1 MRLAK
6 KYLQE
11 IEEEGIKFNEIFL
24 RSTYIILKRK
34 KNITKILCNKFIF
47 DIIEK
52 DRAEFEEG
60 AVARRLR
67 EEYLEEK
74 GRLRKTIA
82 INYVGHNEPIMLR
95 CKEHK
100 SSITCIC
107 LSSDGNILYSGS
119 KDGSLVKCKFRNFN
133 FK

>member
-1 MRLAK
+1 M
-6 KYLQE
+6 
-11 IEEEGIKFNEIFL
+11 
-24 RSTYIILKRK
+24 
-34 KNITKILCNKFIF
+34 ILCNKFIF
-47 DIIEK
+47 DILEK

-82 INYVGHNEPIMLR
+82 TNYVGHNEPITLK

-133 FK
+133 FKWIIEKVLKIMIIICCLIVSIAYLFFVK

>member
-1 MRLAK
+1 MLTSEK
-6 KYLQE
+6 K
-11 IEEEGIKFNEIFL
+11 I
-24 RSTYIILKRK
+24 
-34 KNITKILCNKFIF
+34 ILCNKFIF

-82 INYVGHNEPIMLR
+82 INYVGHNEFTTLR

-107 LSSDGNILYSGS
+107 LSSEGNTLYSGS
-119 KDGSLVKCKFRNFN
+119 KDGSLVKCKFINFN
-133 FK
+133 FRYIIVKILKIMFYCSILPIIYLYFYEIN

>member
-1 MRLAK
+1 MTREK
-6 KYLQE
+6 E
-11 IEEEGIKFNEIFL
+11 I
-24 RSTYIILKRK
+24 
-34 KNITKILCNKFIF
+34 ILCNKFIF
-47 DIIEK
+47 DITEK

-82 INYVGHNEPIMLR
+82 INYVGHNELTTLR

-107 LSSDGNILYSGS
+107 LSSDGNTLYSGS
-119 KDGSLVKCKFRNFN
+119 KDGSLVKCKFTNFN
-133 FK
+133 FRYTIVKVLKIMIIFYCSILSII

>member
-1 MRLAK
+1 MCTLD
-6 KYLQE
+6 
-11 IEEEGIKFNEIFL
+11 
-24 RSTYIILKRK
+24 IL
-34 KNITKILCNKFIF
+34 
-47 DIIEK
+47 EK

-60 AVARRLR
+60 AIARRLR

-74 GRLRKTIA
+74 GRLKKTIA
-82 INYVGHNEPIMLR
+82 LNYVDYNELMTLR

-119 KDGSLVKCKFRNFN
+119 KDGSLVKCKFTNV
-133 FK
+133 

>member
-1 MRLAK
+1 MLFWK
-6 KYLQE
+6 EQD
-11 IEEEGIKFNEIFL
+11 
-24 RSTYIILKRK
+24 IILY
-34 KNITKILCNKFIF
+34 NKFIF
-47 DIIEK
+47 NIIEK

-82 INYVGHNEPIMLR
+82 INYVGHDELTTLR

-107 LSSDGNILYSGS
+107 LSSDGSTLYSGS
-119 KDGSLVKCKFRNFN
+119 KDGSLVKCKFTNFN
-133 FK
+133 FRYVIENVL

>member
-1 MRLAK
+1 M
-6 KYLQE
+6 
-11 IEEEGIKFNEIFL
+11 
-24 RSTYIILKRK
+24 
-34 KNITKILCNKFIF
+34 ILCNYKFI
-47 DIIEK
+47 DIVEK
-52 DRAEFEEG
+52 DRAEFEEN
-60 AVARRLR
+60 AVARRLH

-82 INYVGHNEPIMLR
+82 INYVGHNELITLR

-119 KDGSLVKCKFRNFN
+119 KDGSLVKCKFTKFN
-133 FK
+133 TLDK